1 MSEPIR
7 ARIVD
12 DEDHCR
18 SSLSKQ
24 IEWSCEDVE
33 IIGTASSAKEAKKL
47 ILELRPDI
55 VFLDIEM
62 PGGSGFDLLDSLDEI
77 KFSIIFTT
85 AYDEYALKAFKVN
98 ALAYL
103 LKPIDGEELA
113 AAVEKSRSEH
123 TDQMGKKLEQLMSY
137 LRMQGAS
144 TKKVA
149 FPVSEGLEFV
159 VVDDIVRCES
169 EGSYCH
175 IYIHNQ
181 SKLFLSKTL
190 KQVSELISSEKFVRV
205 HHSHLVNMDHVK
217 KYIRGKG
224 GQVIMDD
231 GTSIPVSR
239 TKKDGFLDTLR

>member
-1 MSEPIR
+1 MIENIR
-7 ARIVD
+7 AIIVD
-12 DEDHCR
+12 DEAHCR

-24 IEWSCEDVE
+24 LEWSCEDVK
-33 IIGTASSAKEAKKL
+33 IVGSASSAKEARAL
-47 ILELRPDI
+47 ILELDPEI

-62 PGGSGFDLLDSLDEI
+62 PGGSGFDLLESLDEI
-77 KFSIIFTT
+77 SFSVIFTT
-85 AYDEYALKAFKVN
+85 AYDEYALKAFKAN
-98 ALAYL
+98 AVAYL
-103 LKPIDGEELA
+103 LKPIDGAELED
-113 AAVEKSRSEH
+113 AVAKVRFGQ
-123 TDQMGKKLEQLMSY
+123 TDQMGKKLEQLMTY

-159 VVDDIVRCES
+159 IVDDIIRCES

-181 SKLFLSKTL
+181 SNLFLSKTL
-190 KQVSELISSEKFVRV
+190 KQVSELINSEKFVRV
-205 HHSHLVNMDHVK
+205 HHSHLVNMDYVK

-239 TKKDGFLDTLR
+239 TRKDDFLDNLR